1 MKKGLVLL
9 AVFVLLSNVVDA
21 QDAEKVFYAL
31 REKLLKVK
39 DYTADVKIKIDVA
52 YMKIPEMRGKLYF
65 KAPDKMRLE
74 RNGGLSVL
82 PRKNVSMTLNNLVP
96 SGEVTALDAGY
107 ETIGGKKTRVVKVI
121 PNDESSNIVLA
132 KIWIDEKDLVAL
144 RTETTTKDQGMVMMK
159 LEYGRYIAQGL
170 PDKVAVQ
177 MDVKEYKL
185 PQGVTMDYNDASE
198 TQKPRKGKAGKG
210 TIQLTYLKYDIN
222 TGLSD
227 AVFKIKTKK

>member
-1 MKKGLVLL
+1 MRKGMRLLV
-9 AVFVLLSNVVDA
+9 VFVLLSAAANA
-21 QDAEKVFYAL
+21 QGAEKVFYAL

-52 YMKIPEMRGKLYF
+52 YMKIPEVKGKLYF

-96 SGEVTALDAGY
+96 AGEVTALDAGY
-107 ETIGGKKTRVVKVI
+107 ETIGTKKTRVVKVI

-144 RTETTTKDQGMVMMK
+144 RTETTTKDQGMVVMK
-159 LEYGRYIAQGL
+159 LEYGKYIAQGL

-185 PQGVTMDYNDASE
+185 PQGVTMDYNDAAE
-198 TQKPRKGKAGKG
+198 TQKPKQGKAGKG

-227 AVFKIKTKK
+227 AVFKVKQKK